1 MQGLTK
7 AAMSESHEVTDDLG
21 GHHFSFDD
29 LWYSAKTCPLC
40 RLFILA
46 FEDRARD
53 TSGQNAQRLE
63 NASKEG
69 GRFKIWARNTDL
81 DNRLKQ
87 DEALTRLVLQWI
99 GNSGKYEE
107 IELLLVASPGKNAK
121 QLLPKIHK
129 AQLQKIAQ
137 LRHTSTRI
145 LQSAF

>member
-1 MQGLTK
+1 
-7 AAMSESHEVTDDLG
+7 MSESHEVADDIG

-53 TSGQNAQRLE
+53 TSGQNARRLE

-81 DNRLKQ
+81 DSRLEE
-87 DEALTRLVLQWI
+87 DEAMNRLVLQWI
-99 GNSGKYEE
+99 GKTGKQED
-107 IELLLVASPGKNAK
+107 IELLLIAPSGKPCNQK
-121 QLLPKIHK
+121 FSRFQK
-129 AQLQKIAQ
+129 AQ
-137 LRHTSTRI
+137 
-145 LQSAF
+145 